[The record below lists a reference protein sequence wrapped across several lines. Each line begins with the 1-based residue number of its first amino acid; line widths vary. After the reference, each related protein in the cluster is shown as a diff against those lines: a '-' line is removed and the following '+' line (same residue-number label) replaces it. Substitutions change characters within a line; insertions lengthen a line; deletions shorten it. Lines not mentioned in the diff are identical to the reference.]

1 MEQKHHK
8 PNKYP
13 QSGGRYS
20 LEDYYLALKYRN
32 MDTRME
38 ELAWGIIHTIDRF
51 KKSNRS
57 KSQAGLL
64 KSILSEYVEVFASWT
79 DGKLELTVTSINIP
93 NELKGAFMPEFKFYN
108 PKPQPKESKIANGK
122 QTEPTKKEITRD
134 K

>member
-57 KSQAGLL
+57 ICRGFC
-64 KSILSEYVEVFASWT
+64 ILDRWKIGT
-79 DGKLELTVTSINIP
+79 HRDIN
-93 NELKGAFMPEFKFYN
+93 
-108 PKPQPKESKIANGK
+108 QHSKRIERCVHA
-122 QTEPTKKEITRD
+122 
-134 K
+134 